1 MPTVGT
7 KVGWLQ
13 ALAARRVHVPASD
26 HDTHAGTC
34 EPRAHPWALRME
46 VSVPCSR
53 TSAARGKRDGG
64 NAGFLKS
71 DTRRETQGERDA
83 QTGSSYVMHPE
94 RIRGCVTR
102 LTRAHRCPAS
112 VPRRQPE
119 VPAAPLPPPR
129 SCPRPR
135 QRGERGQPRSAARPA
150 AGMVYVT
157 LSSHACENTPWI

>member
-7 KVGWLQ
+7 KVERLQ

-26 HDTHAGTC
+26 HGTHAGTR
-34 EPRAHPWALRME
+34 EPRAHPWALRTE

-53 TSAARGKRDGG
+53 TSTASGKRDGG

-94 RIRGCVTR
+94 RIWGCVTR
-102 LTRAHRCPAS
+102 LTRAHPCPAL
-112 VPRRQPE
+112 VPGRQPE
-119 VPAAPLPPPR
+119 VPPPR
-129 SCPRPR
+129 SCPCPR
-135 QRGERGQPRSAARPA
+135 QRGERGQPRSAASPA

-157 LSSHACENTPWI
+157 LSSRACENTPRI